1 MTFLSKFVHVAWTF
15 KGPELLTRARQQ
27 WPKQF
32 HPSAAWY
39 HDIPTTIIA
48 GMSLFEEAMRCHSC
62 PLLWKGGR
70 SCSLMAIGAGLAW
83 HSLSVFVLARRVPQ
97 YHFPAL
103 SRAQFAQTIAI
114 AAAEEIIWR
123 TDGGYISR
131 LIESTGFGLTHL
143 RIGSIPGVIHM
154 GIFALISRYFERRHG
169 LVASVLFHSTYNIAH
184 ESESHI
190 DKK

>member
-1 MTFLSKFVHVAWTF
+1 MTLLAKFVHVAWTF

-32 HPSAAWY
+32 HPSAGWY
-39 HDIPTTIIA
+39 HDIPTAIIA
-48 GMSLFEEAMRCHSC
+48 GMSLFEEAIRCHSF
-62 PLLWKGGR
+62 PLLWKGGK
-70 SCSLMAIGAGLAW
+70 SCSLMAIGAGLAC

-97 YHFPAL
+97 YHFHSL
-103 SRAQFAQTIAI
+103 SKAQFAQTITI

-123 TDGGYISR
+123 IDGGHISR

-143 RIGSIPGVIHM
+143 RIGSIPSVIHM
-154 GIFALISRYFERRHG
+154 SIFALISRYFERRHG
-169 LVASVLFHSTYNIAH
+169 LVASVLFHSSYNIAH
-184 ESESHI
+184 ESESHR